1 MRAYARLSH
10 DERRQQ
16 LLDVGLRL
24 FTERPYD
31 DFSME
36 EAAETAGVSKGLL
49 YHYFPTK
56 RDYYMS
62 VIRAAT
68 DEMLRLTMPPPH
80 LDRFDQLRIGLD
92 AYLSFVED
100 HAAAYRAVLRGGIGS
115 DPEVVAIADDFRRT
129 IYARI
134 ADGLGLRRAAAP
146 QELAL
151 LGWIGFVEAVSL
163 EWVERRRPARA
174 RLIGLLVDTLADVVD
189 RWGIT

>member
-16 LLDVGLRL
+16 LLEVGLRL

-68 DEMLRLTMPPPH
+68 DEMLRLT
-80 LDRFDQLRIGLD
+80 
-92 AYLSFVED
+92 
-100 HAAAYRAVLRGGIGS
+100 
-115 DPEVVAIADDFRRT
+115 
-129 IYARI
+129 
-134 ADGLGLRRAAAP
+134 
-146 QELAL
+146 
-151 LGWIGFVEAVSL
+151 EAT
-163 EWVERRRPARA
+163 PA
-174 RLIGLLVDTLADVVD
+174 
-189 RWGIT
+189 